1 MGETGQTVTYL
12 YYLIL
17 LFQITCIPAFCNTL
31 FFRQFT
37 VKLIRLQLSSSTFQ
51 SCKYAL
57 ITLITLGYFPSLHQ
71 QHIYNHVFVLSHS
84 QSHSEPISKFP
95 GHLTQPGLWL
105 HLFLKFDLFCQG
117 PIIDSFFFSSR
128 YWQYYYCFCS
138 TNVFPQAVWAKEGI
152 IDKMIKLDNTCE
164 RALKVKSTEQIWDD
178 YCCNLIGKTS
188 GCCRLDLVGEQHLRI
203 LQLVCSVVLLP
214 HISLPLLVPPQHKSL
229 GSESCCQSHR
239 DCFLKQTSR
248 WSFIMSNILGKTRLS
263 SSA

>member
-1 MGETGQTVTYL
+1 MCLSYTWSTQLPLFSSRCANVHTSLPHPFLHLCLVRGGETGQTVTYL

-117 PIIDSFFFSSR
+117 PIIDSFFF
-128 YWQYYYCFCS
+128 
-138 TNVFPQAVWAKEGI
+138 PQGI
-152 IDKMIKLDNTCE
+152 DSITTAF
-164 RALKVKSTEQIWDD
+164 ALQTYFHKQSELKKV
-178 YCCNLIGKTS
+178 
-188 GCCRLDLVGEQHLRI
+188 
-203 LQLVCSVVLLP
+203 
-214 HISLPLLVPPQHKSL
+214 
-229 GSESCCQSHR
+229 
-239 DCFLKQTSR
+239 
-248 WSFIMSNILGKTRLS
+248 
-263 SSA
+263 